1 MHNTTYS
8 PAIACAVP
16 FDGTQHVL
24 PQFIALQKGQKSGYV
39 DERVSLSNA
48 I

>member
-1 MHNTTYS
+1 MLYSGRTGLGKFMYNTIYS

-24 PQFIALQKGQKSGYV
+24 PQFIA
-39 DERVSLSNA
+39 
-48 I
+48 